1 MKYTFIPL
9 LIIIVFVTISKP
21 QDDIEWLNLDT
32 VKAGRFDTGKMW
44 TFENPPVD
52 YFSKEYRFEPGEE
65 WLDNVRMAALRFA
78 TYCSSSFVSAD
89 GLIMT
94 NHHCARQ
101 SVTGVTLA
109 GEDLHE
115 NGFIAHTFEEER
127 PVPGLFVDQLVFIRD
142 VTDELQNAMENG
154 ETEDEKLAIKSRMIE
169 EIETRIAEET
179 GLEVSITSLYEGGR
193 FSVYGYKRYNDVRL
207 VFAPEEQ
214 LGSFGGELDNFTYPR
229 YNLDCSFFRVYNEED
244 EPLQTDHYFK
254 WSDNGAEVDEPVF
267 IVSNPGST
275 NRLKTVAQLEY
286 FRDITY
292 PRTLEVI
299 DGLIETY
306 ETIIEN
312 DPDRKFEIEDRLLNF
327 YNSQKAYT
335 GMLKG
340 LRDPVLLQRKR
351 DFEKKFKAAVHSDEK
366 LNERYGDLWQKI
378 EDIRNNLGKITN
390 KRFALEMNRFTTPEY
405 FFIAEELVDIANRL
419 KVPENERD
427 ELYVGEE
434 LDNLLDMI
442 IPEEI
447 DYEMNNR
454 LLRQKIEIIYKH
466 LGEESELVQNMT
478 DGKRG
483 NEAVEYILSESSIT
497 KTDDIKEL
505 VANGPDAI
513 LDGDDPFIYFV
524 LSTES
529 TSRELDAEMDEL
541 TNLEDK
547 YNEELGRALFEVYG
561 TSIPPDATFTLRIS
575 DGVISGFPYN
585 GTVAPPFTTFYGM
598 YDRYNSFNGK
608 FPWNLPER
616 WINPPADFDLATRFN
631 FASTN
636 DLTGGSSGAAVINKN
651 AEVVGVTFDGN
662 IQGLPGNFIF
672 RTELNRSV
680 GVHSRGMTEA
690 IEKIYNFNRLS
701 DELKSGEMVK

>member
-1 MKYTFIPL
+1 
-9 LIIIVFVTISKP
+9 
-21 QDDIEWLNLDT
+21 
-32 VKAGRFDTGKMW
+32 
-44 TFENPPVD
+44 
-52 YFSKEYRFEPGEE
+52 
-65 WLDNVRMAALRFA
+65 
-78 TYCSSSFVSAD
+78 
-89 GLIMT
+89 
-94 NHHCARQ
+94 
-101 SVTGVTLA
+101 
-109 GEDLHE
+109 
-115 NGFIAHTFEEER
+115 
-127 PVPGLFVDQLVFIRD
+127 
-142 VTDELQNAMENG
+142 
-154 ETEDEKLAIKSRMIE
+154 
-169 EIETRIAEET
+169 
-179 GLEVSITSLYEGGR
+179 
-193 FSVYGYKRYNDVRL
+193 
-207 VFAPEEQ
+207 
-214 LGSFGGELDNFTYPR
+214 
-229 YNLDCSFFRVYNEED
+229 
-244 EPLQTDHYFK
+244 
-254 WSDNGAEVDEPVF
+254 
-267 IVSNPGST
+267 
-275 NRLKTVAQLEY
+275 
-286 FRDITY
+286 
-292 PRTLEVI
+292 
-299 DGLIETY
+299 
-306 ETIIEN
+306 
-312 DPDRKFEIEDRLLNF
+312 
-327 YNSQKAYT
+327 
-335 GMLKG
+335 
-340 LRDPVLLQRKR
+340 
-351 DFEKKFKAAVHSDEK
+351 
-366 LNERYGDLWQKI
+366 
-378 EDIRNNLGKITN
+378 
-390 KRFALEMNRFTTPEY
+390 MNRFTTPEY